1 MVSRCSRATTAKKWT
16 KMRDVRAKLLFCAF
30 VPFSLPSPSSLHKL
44 PKTDERAA
52 PFLFSRRIALGTRM
66 DLPYGLRSTWVVT
79 RLLLLDMQ
87 RALYLWPNSSYTQDM
102 EKGSVL
108 EPGFC
113 LGLCRWEIH
122 TLILLN
128 IKKGP
133 ETGRQPSFFNPVSM
147 GYHWNKTWKGL
158 SPRPCSGK
166 REQTHVTGKGTNDTF
181 GPASTQCKQA
191 ITRHVILQKMYRTTF
206 SC

>member
-1 MVSRCSRATTAKKWT
+1 
-16 KMRDVRAKLLFCAF
+16 
-30 VPFSLPSPSSLHKL
+30 
-44 PKTDERAA
+44 
-52 PFLFSRRIALGTRM
+52 
-66 DLPYGLRSTWVVT
+66 
-79 RLLLLDMQ
+79 
-87 RALYLWPNSSYTQDM
+87 M
-102 EKGSVL
+102 EKDSAL

-113 LGLCRWEIH
+113 SGLCRWEIH

-158 SPRPCSGK
+158 SPRTCSGK

-181 GPASTQCKQA
+181 GPASTQCEQA
-191 ITRHVILQKMYRTTF
+191 ITRHVILRKMYRTTF
-206 SC
+206 SCYFSGSSTPYEQSPIFCLRWIGDSTWLKPLRSPQPKISTSQSRSLSSHCFFFLVRASVYW